1 MRLNRSCWM
10 FGLAALV
17 LTAQT
22 AGAQVQAGETL
33 KWPPLG
39 VSYYGDTG
47 SPDISGLWLGSAMAI
62 PGGPPQ
68 TNAGQSSDGRPPAHW
83 APWPLPYTPEY
94 QKIYEERVAAT
105 ARGVALGDIGSRCL
119 PVGLPRLLASKVY
132 PDEIVQ
138 IPGAV
143 VFFMYSSLPVVIW
156 TDGRQHPADLKPT
169 YAGHTIGHWVGD
181 TLFADTVALM
191 PNSPLDTMR
200 NPHSGAIRLKWS
212 VRRVAPDV
220 LHVHLTVFDAEA
232 FTEPVTMTNIWHR
245 MSDPKW
251 QVLDDG
257 SCFENA
263 SGISQKPP
271 EEGFIRF

>member
-1 MRLNRSCWM
+1 M
-10 FGLAALV
+10 
-17 LTAQT
+17 
-22 AGAQVQAGETL
+22 
-33 KWPPLG
+33 
-39 VSYYGDTG
+39 
-47 SPDISGLWLGSAMAI
+47 
-62 PGGPPQ
+62 
-68 TNAGQSSDGRPPAHW
+68 
-83 APWPLPYTPEY
+83 
-94 QKIYEERVAAT
+94 
-105 ARGVALGDIGSRCL
+105 
-119 PVGLPRLLASKVY
+119 
-132 PDEIVQ
+132 Q

-143 VFFMYSSLPVVIW
+143 VFFMYNSFPVVIW
-156 TDGRQHPADLKPT
+156 TDGRPHPADRKAT
-169 YAGHTIGHWVGD
+169 YNGHTIGHWVGD
-181 TLFADTVALM
+181 TLFADTVGLM

-212 VRRVAPDV
+212 VRRVAPDF

-263 SGISQKPP
+263 SGISEKPP